1 MLQRV
6 LRTLCIEEELN
17 FNLFLL
23 TNMEQFN
30 SAIMMSW

>member
-6 LRTLCIEEELN
+6 LRTLYIEEELN

-30 SAIMMSW
+30 IAIMMSC